1 MGKEFLSRLLDQ
13 TADIKLID
21 FDRPADNDF
30 AIVDELTFGPEAK
43 GVVPPGY
50 YRSCQWYSP
59 WIPRSKEA
67 QQRGKYS
74 ERIPPYDTPKPVGL
88 VERMLEIASN
98 KDSIILDSFAGSGT
112 DNIHG

>member
-43 GVVPPGY
+43 GPFQPDITVLV
-50 YRSCQWYSP
+50 RYSP

-67 QQRGKYS
+67 QQRGRYS

-112 DNIHG
+112 TAMLS